1 MDILLISC
9 INYLPP
15 HSVANWFSED
25 SKLLQETDKN
35 ECCCACCAI
44 FFNCVIKVE
53 KKGKEERRRR
63 GRGREIKYKG
73 KKEEKAK

>member
-15 HSVANWFSED
+15 HSAANWFSED

-53 KKGKEERRRR
+53 KRQKKREEEEEE
-63 GRGREIKYKG
+63 REIKYKG